1 MKSQFV
7 TRLLCLSTL
16 LLAGSLSLVA
26 ATPGT
31 DDQLPSL
38 AGPPAKTP
46 EEEKKTFQIAPG
58 FQIDLVASEPQVVDP
73 VAMAFDEAGRLY
85 VAEMRGYP
93 NDGVGRGKVSSGV
106 VKLLEDRDGDGF
118 YETSTVFADG
128 LRLPTSV
135 MPYKKGL
142 LIAVAPDLLFCE
154 DRDGD
159 GKAEIRRTLYT
170 GFGVDNIQQLLNGL
184 QWGLDNWIYG
194 CAGSNGGSIQSVEK
208 PDAPAVVLRNRGI
221 RFHPDVPGSLEATSG
236 GGQYALA
243 ADDWGHW
250 FTNTNSQH
258 LRQIVLP
265 DHYLRRNP
273 YLAVPAVTLDIP
285 DHGDACQVF
294 RISPFEPWRIE
305 RTRRRKDDLSMRARL
320 PATELVPG
328 GFITSACSP
337 VVYTADAFPPEYQ
350 GNTFI
355 CDPANNLIHRDRL
368 EPNGAVFKAVRADAN
383 KEFLASTDNWFRP
396 VCLTIGPDG
405 ALYVADFYREVIE
418 TPISLPDDIKKRLNL
433 ESRGRGRIWRI
444 SKQGHRPGPAPN
456 LRKLSQ
462 AELVG
467 ALGRPNPW
475 WRFTAQR
482 LLVEEKSIEARKKL
496 LDYVT
501 RNLPAQHRIHVLWTL
516 YGMTPQ
522 PDLRRGAIMSAL
534 QAVFADPNPGVRAQ
548 ALILAEPLWPSIQNE
563 MIALAN
569 DADPMVRF
577 QAALSLGEV
586 PGNSATLALLAI
598 LERDHADPW
607 TVTAA
612 LSSARGREVDL
623 LRDLIRIQD
632 WKKNATSNEVDIFK
646 RFASLIAAQ
655 GKETDLADCLKLV
668 TGDGGKLEAWQSA
681 VLEGLGDG
689 LARSGNSL
697 NNWWQSPPAG
707 LGPGLEAV
715 RQLIADA
722 AKKAKDQKLSIEQR
736 QAAVRLLSFGQFSRV
751 RETLTALLQP
761 TEPLPLQLA
770 AIRALSNQD
779 DKEITNIL
787 LSVWSSSGPAVRREI
802 VEAGFARKDRL
813 VLLLQAMEGGRIR
826 AEDLEPARREQLK
839 RHADASIRARADKL
853 YKTTPSNDRVKV
865 VDAYRDALAMASDTG
880 RGRSVFKRVCAS
892 CHRLE
897 NVGNEVGPDLLSAL
911 KTKTPEAL
919 LSDVFDPSKEV
930 DSRFVNYLVTMR
942 DGRSLTGMI
951 AAESANSITLR
962 RAEKAEDTV
971 LRNQIEQVAA
981 TSKSLMPENL
991 EAQLTRQDFADVVAY
1006 LLQVAG
1012 VR

>member
-1 MKSQFV
+1 M
-7 TRLLCLSTL
+7 
-16 LLAGSLSLVA
+16 
-26 ATPGT
+26 
-31 DDQLPSL
+31 
-38 AGPPAKTP
+38 
-46 EEEKKTFQIAPG
+46 
-58 FQIDLVASEPQVVDP
+58 
-73 VAMAFDEAGRLY
+73 
-85 VAEMRGYP
+85 
-93 NDGVGRGKVSSGV
+93 
-106 VKLLEDRDGDGF
+106 
-118 YETSTVFADG
+118 
-128 LRLPTSV
+128 
-135 MPYKKGL
+135 
-142 LIAVAPDLLFCE
+142 
-154 DRDGD
+154 
-159 GKAEIRRTLYT
+159 
-170 GFGVDNIQQLLNGL
+170 
-184 QWGLDNWIYG
+184 
-194 CAGSNGGSIQSVEK
+194 
-208 PDAPAVVLRNRGI
+208 
-221 RFHPDVPGSLEATSG
+221 
-236 GGQYALA
+236 A

-273 YLAVPAVTLDIP
+273 FLAVPAVTLDIS
-285 DHGDACQVF
+285 DHGEACQVF

-305 RTRRRKDDLSMRARL
+305 RTRRRKDDPSMRARL

-368 EPNGAVFKAVRADAN
+368 EPNGAVFKAIRADAN

-444 SKQGHRPGPAPN
+444 SKLGHRPGPAPN
-456 LRKLSQ
+456 LRSLSTQ
-462 AELVG
+462 ELVA
-467 ALGRPNPW
+467 ALERPNPW

-482 LLVEEKSIEARKKL
+482 LLVEQHTGEATAYL
-496 LDYVT
+496 L
-501 RNLPAQHRIHVLWTL
+501 RLLENNSLPQSRAHALWTL
-516 YGMTPQ
+516 HAFGTR
-522 PDLRRGAIMSAL
+522 PDLLIKRGIDSSLVSRAL
-534 QAVFADPNPGVRAQ
+534 ADRDPGVRSQ
-548 ALILAEPLWPSIQNE
+548 ALILADQKASILQKQ
-563 MIALAN
+563 MAALAH
-569 DADPMVRF
+569 DPDPMVRF
-577 QAALSLGEV
+577 QAAFSLGAV
-586 PGNSATLALLAI
+586 PGNEAILPLIEI
-598 LERDHADPW
+598 LERDRTDPW
-607 TVTAA
+607 TLTAV
-612 LSSARGREVDL
+612 LSSAHGRELGL
-623 LRDLIRIQD
+623 LSHLAGSQD
-632 WKKNATSNEVDIFK
+632 WKKNAARESIEVYK
-646 RFASLIAAQ
+646 RLASLIAAR
-655 GKETDLADCLKLV
+655 GEESELASCLRLLAEN
-668 TGDGGKLEAWQSA
+668 GGHVEAWQSA
-681 VLEGLGDG
+681 VLGGLGEG
-689 LARSGNSL
+689 LARGGKSL
-697 NNWWQSPPAG
+697 NKWWQNPPAG
-707 LGPGLEAV
+707 LGAGLKAV
-715 RQLIADA
+715 HQLIGEA
-722 AKKAKDQKLSIEQR
+722 AKKAKDQKLSVEAR
-736 QAAVRLLSFGQFSRV
+736 QAALRLLSFGQFSQV
-751 RETLTALLQP
+751 RETLTSLLQP

-779 DKEITNIL
+779 DKGIANVL

-802 VEAGFARKDRL
+802 VEAEFARKDRL
-813 VLLLQAMEGGRIR
+813 VSLLQAMEEGRIR
-826 AEDLEPARREQLK
+826 PGDLEPSRREQLK
-839 RHADASIRARADKL
+839 RHTDGSIRTRADKL
-853 YKTTPSNDRVKV
+853 FKATTTNDRAKV
-865 VDAYRDALAMASDTG
+865 VDSYRDALKMASDAG
-880 RGRSVFKRVCAS
+880 RGKAVFKRVCAS